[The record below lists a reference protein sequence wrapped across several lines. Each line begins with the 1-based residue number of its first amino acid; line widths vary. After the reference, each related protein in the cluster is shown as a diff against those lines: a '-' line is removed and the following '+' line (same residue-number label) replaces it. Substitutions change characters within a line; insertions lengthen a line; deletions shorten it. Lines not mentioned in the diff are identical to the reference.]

1 MKILEIMKSTQ
12 AVDKLVRLVITQS
25 PALQFDEDHIGFD
38 QAHAA
43 LRKVCRKKYDANR
56 LITRSSSVCVLSPG
70 TSYFIK
76 MPRCSGIYVECTRNS
91 VKNSMELSLVFYG
104 PDRYQIREKF
114 VRKVENLLTSHDK
127 IRMIQLKANVG
138 YVTQSEV
145 LVPPHSINDVILKPE
160 TKSTIVSG
168 LLTWKKSIEWY
179 KKNSLIHKIGILLY
193 GDPGCGKS
201 TIIRSIASMFDNAT
215 IIMPDINDIEQSVHN
230 IIEAR
235 KNTDGVLVVVLED
248 FDMMFYNRDDESSG
262 TGMNSGSNGKKNNQN
277 ATFQLL
283 DGLYSTEDTIY
294 IATTNHIDRLDPA
307 MIRHGR
313 FDIQEK
319 IEGFDENLTMKFLY
333 HFGYDK
339 KFFDEYIKGN
349 FEYPIQPAKLQAFI
363 MEHRSR
369 EMLQANM
376 NRIKKNK
383 EKIK

>member
-1 MKILEIMKSTQ
+1 MKNLEIMKYAQS
-12 AVDKLVRLVITQS
+12 ADKLVHTFIKQS
-25 PALQFDEDHIGFD
+25 PALQFDEHHIGFD
-38 QAHAA
+38 EAHTA

-56 LITRSSSVCVLSPG
+56 LITRSSSVCILSPG

-76 MPRCSGIYVECTRNS
+76 MRRCSGIYVECTRNTIE
-91 VKNSMELSLVFYG
+91 NYMELSLLFYG
-104 PDRYQIREKF
+104 PDRYKIREKF
-114 VRKVENLLTSHDK
+114 VRKVEDLLQPRDK
-127 IRMIQLKANVG
+127 IRMIQLNG
-138 YVTQSEV
+138 YGKQSEV
-145 LVPPHSINDVILKPE
+145 LVPPQSINNVILKPE
-160 TKSTIVSG
+160 TKSTIISG
-168 LLTWKKSIEWY
+168 LLTWKKSVEWY
-179 KKNSLIHKIGILLY
+179 KNNSLVHKIGILLY

-201 TIIRSIASMFDNAT
+201 TIIRSIATIFDNAT
-215 IIMPDINDIEQSVHN
+215 IIMPNINDIGESVRD
-230 IIEAR
+230 IIEVR
-235 KNTDGVLVVVLED
+235 KNIDGVLIVVLED
-248 FDMMFYNRDDESSG
+248 FDMLFYNRADESLEID
-262 TGMNSGSNGKKNNQN
+262 MNSGSNGKKNNQN

-307 MIRHGR
+307 MIRYGR

>member
-1 MKILEIMKSTQ
+1 MKNLEIMKYAQS
-12 AVDKLVRLVITQS
+12 ADKLVHTFIKQS
-25 PALQFDEDHIGFD
+25 PALQFDEHHIGFD
-38 QAHAA
+38 EAHTA

-56 LITRSSSVCVLSPG
+56 LITRSSSVCILSPG

-76 MPRCSGIYVECTRNS
+76 MRRCSGIYVECTRNTIE
-91 VKNSMELSLVFYG
+91 NYMELSLLFYG
-104 PDRYQIREKF
+104 PDRYKIREKF
-114 VRKVENLLTSHDK
+114 VRKVEDLLQPRDK
-127 IRMIQLKANVG
+127 IRMIQLNG
-138 YVTQSEV
+138 YGKQSEV
-145 LVPPHSINDVILKPE
+145 LVPPQSINNVILKPE
-160 TKSTIVSG
+160 TKSTIISG
-168 LLTWKKSIEWY
+168 LLTWKKSVEWY
-179 KKNSLIHKIGILLY
+179 KNNSLVHKIGILLY

-201 TIIRSIASMFDNAT
+201 TIIRSIATIFDNAT
-215 IIMPDINDIEQSVHN
+215 IIMPNINDIGESVRD
-230 IIEAR
+230 IIEVR
-235 KNTDGVLVVVLED
+235 KNIDGVLIVVLED
-248 FDMMFYNRDDESSG
+248 FDMLFYNRADESLEID
-262 TGMNSGSNGKKNNQN
+262 MNSGSNGKKNNQN

>member
-1 MKILEIMKSTQ
+1 MKNLEIMKYAQS
-12 AVDKLVRLVITQS
+12 ADKLVHTFIKQS
-25 PALQFDEDHIGFD
+25 PALQFDEHHIGFD
-38 QAHAA
+38 EAHTA
-43 LRKVCRKKYDANR
+43 LRKICRKKYDANR
-56 LITRSSSVCVLSPG
+56 LIARSSSVCILSPG

-76 MPRCSGIYVECTRNS
+76 MRRCSGIYVECTRNTIE
-91 VKNSMELSLVFYG
+91 NYMELSLLFYG
-104 PDRYQIREKF
+104 PDRYKIREKF
-114 VRKVENLLTSHDK
+114 VRKVEDLLQPRDK
-127 IRMIQLKANVG
+127 IRMIQLNG
-138 YVTQSEV
+138 YGKQSEV
-145 LVPPHSINDVILKPE
+145 LVPPQSINDVILKPE
-160 TKSTIVSG
+160 TKSTIISG
-168 LLTWKKSIEWY
+168 LLTWKKSVEWY
-179 KKNSLIHKIGILLY
+179 KNNSLVHKIGILLY

-201 TIIRSIASMFDNAT
+201 TIIRSIATIFDKAT
-215 IIMPDINDIEQSVHN
+215 IIMPNINDIGESVRD
-230 IIEAR
+230 IIEVR
-235 KNTDGVLVVVLED
+235 KNIDGVLIVVLED
-248 FDMMFYNRDDESSG
+248 FDMLFYNRADESLEID
-262 TGMNSGSNGKKNNQN
+262 MNPGSNSKKNNQN
-277 ATFQLL
+277 VTFQLL

-319 IEGFDENLTMKFLY
+319 IEGFDENLTMEFLY

>member
-1 MKILEIMKSTQ
+1 MKNLEIMKYAQS
-12 AVDKLVRLVITQS
+12 ADKLVHTFIKQS
-25 PALQFDEDHIGFD
+25 PALQFDEYHIGFD
-38 QAHAA
+38 EAHTA

-56 LITRSSSVCVLSPG
+56 LITRSSSVCILSPG

-76 MPRCSGIYVECTRNS
+76 MRRCSGIYVECTRNTIE
-91 VKNSMELSLVFYG
+91 NYMELSLLFYG
-104 PDRYQIREKF
+104 PDRYKIREKF
-114 VRKVENLLTSHDK
+114 VRKVEDLLQPRDK
-127 IRMIQLKANVG
+127 IRMIQLNGCGK
-138 YVTQSEV
+138 QSEV
-145 LVPPHSINDVILKPE
+145 LVPPQSINNVILKPE
-160 TKSTIVSG
+160 TKSTIISG
-168 LLTWKKSIEWY
+168 LLTWKKSVEWY
-179 KKNSLIHKIGILLY
+179 KNNSLVHKIGILLY
-193 GDPGCGKS
+193 GNPGCGKS
-201 TIIRSIASMFDNAT
+201 TIIRSIATIFDNAT
-215 IIMPDINDIEQSVHN
+215 IIMPNINDIGESVRD
-230 IIEAR
+230 IIEVR
-235 KNTDGVLVVVLED
+235 KNIDGVLIVVLED
-248 FDMMFYNRDDESSG
+248 FDMLFYNRADESLEID
-262 TGMNSGSNGKKNNQN
+262 MNSRSNGKKNNQN

>member
-1 MKILEIMKSTQ
+1 MKNLEIMKYAQS
-12 AVDKLVRLVITQS
+12 ADKLVHTFIKQS
-25 PALQFDEDHIGFD
+25 PALQFDEHHIGFD
-38 QAHAA
+38 EAHTA

-56 LITRSSSVCVLSPG
+56 LITRSSSVCILSPG

-76 MPRCSGIYVECTRNS
+76 MRRCSGIYVECTRNTIE
-91 VKNSMELSLVFYG
+91 NYMELSLLFYG
-104 PDRYQIREKF
+104 PDRYKIREKF
-114 VRKVENLLTSHDK
+114 VRKVEDLLQPRDK
-127 IRMIQLKANVG
+127 IRMIQLNG
-138 YVTQSEV
+138 YGKQSEV
-145 LVPPHSINDVILKPE
+145 LVPPQSINNVILKPE
-160 TKSTIVSG
+160 TKSTIIFG
-168 LLTWKKSIEWY
+168 LLTWKKSVEWY
-179 KKNSLIHKIGILLY
+179 KNNSLVHKIGILLY

-201 TIIRSIASMFDNAT
+201 TIIRSIATIFDNAT
-215 IIMPDINDIEQSVHN
+215 IIMPNINDIGESVRD
-230 IIEAR
+230 IIEVR
-235 KNTDGVLVVVLED
+235 KNIDGVLIVVLED
-248 FDMMFYNRDDESSG
+248 FDMLFYNRADESLEID
-262 TGMNSGSNGKKNNQN
+262 MNSGSNGKKNNQN

>member
-1 MKILEIMKSTQ
+1 MKDLEIMKYTQ
-12 AVDKLVRLVITQS
+12 SADKLVRMFITQS
-25 PALQFDEDHIGFD
+25 PTLQFDEQHIGFVE
-38 QAHAA
+38 AHAT

-56 LITRSSSVCVLSPG
+56 LITRSSSQCILSPG

-76 MPRCSGIYVECTRNS
+76 MRRCSGIYVKCTRNTTE
-91 VKNSMELSLVFYG
+91 NYMELSLLFYG
-104 PDRYQIREKF
+104 PDRYKIREKF
-114 VRKVENLLTSHDK
+114 IRKVEDLLQPHDK
-127 IRMIQLKANVG
+127 IRMIQLNEYGK
-138 YVTQSEV
+138 QSEV
-145 LVPPHSINDVILKPE
+145 LVPPQSINNVILKPE

-168 LLTWKKSIEWY
+168 LLTWKKSVEWY
-179 KKNSLIHKIGILLY
+179 KNNSLVHKIGILLY

-201 TIIRSIASMFDNAT
+201 TIIRSIATMLDNAT
-215 IIMPDINDIEQSVHN
+215 IIMPNINNIGESVRD
-230 IIEAR
+230 IIEVR
-235 KNTDGVLVVVLED
+235 KNIDGVLIVVLED
-248 FDMMFYNRDDESSG
+248 FDMLFYNRADESLEID
-262 TGMNSGSNGKKNNQN
+262 MNSGSNGKKNNQN

>member
-1 MKILEIMKSTQ
+1 MKNLEIMKYAQS
-12 AVDKLVRLVITQS
+12 ADKLVHMFIKQS
-25 PALQFDEDHIGFD
+25 PALQFDEHHIGFD
-38 QAHAA
+38 EAHTA

-56 LITRSSSVCVLSPG
+56 LITRSSSVCILSPG

-76 MPRCSGIYVECTRNS
+76 MRRCSGIYVECTRNTIE
-91 VKNSMELSLVFYG
+91 NYMELSLLFYG
-104 PDRYQIREKF
+104 PDRYKIREKF
-114 VRKVENLLTSHDK
+114 VRKVEDLLQPRDK
-127 IRMIQLKANVG
+127 IRMIQLNG
-138 YVTQSEV
+138 YGKQSEV
-145 LVPPHSINDVILKPE
+145 LVPSQSINNVILKPE
-160 TKSTIVSG
+160 TKSTIISG
-168 LLTWKKSIEWY
+168 LLTWKKSVEWY
-179 KKNSLIHKIGILLY
+179 KNNSLVHKIGILLY

-201 TIIRSIASMFDNAT
+201 TIIRSIATIFDNAT
-215 IIMPDINDIEQSVHN
+215 IIMPNINDIVESVRD
-230 IIEAR
+230 IIEFR
-235 KNTDGVLVVVLED
+235 KNIDGVLIVVLED
-248 FDMMFYNRDDESSG
+248 FDMLFYNRADESLEID
-262 TGMNSGSNGKKNNQN
+262 MNSGSNGKKNNQN

-313 FDIQEK
+313 FDIKEK
-319 IEGFDENLTMKFLY
+319 IEGFDENLTMKFLH

-383 EKIK
+383 EKMK

>member
-1 MKILEIMKSTQ
+1 MKNLEIMKYAQS
-12 AVDKLVRLVITQS
+12 ADKLVYTFIKQS
-25 PALQFDEDHIGFD
+25 PALQFDEHHIGFD
-38 QAHAA
+38 EAHTA

-56 LITRSSSVCVLSPG
+56 LITRSSSVCILSPG

-76 MPRCSGIYVECTRNS
+76 MRRCSGIYVECTRNTIE
-91 VKNSMELSLVFYG
+91 NYMELSLLFYG
-104 PDRYQIREKF
+104 PDRYKIREKF
-114 VRKVENLLTSHDK
+114 VRKVEDLLQPRDK
-127 IRMIQLKANVG
+127 IRMIQLNG
-138 YVTQSEV
+138 YGKQSEV
-145 LVPPHSINDVILKPE
+145 LVPPQSINNVILKPE
-160 TKSTIVSG
+160 TKSTIISG
-168 LLTWKKSIEWY
+168 LLTWKKSVEWY
-179 KKNSLIHKIGILLY
+179 KNNSLVHKIGILLY

-201 TIIRSIASMFDNAT
+201 TIIRSIATIFDNAT
-215 IIMPDINDIEQSVHN
+215 IIMPNINDIGESVRD
-230 IIEAR
+230 IIEVR
-235 KNTDGVLVVVLED
+235 KNIDGVLIVVLED
-248 FDMMFYNRDDESSG
+248 FDMLFYNRADESLEID
-262 TGMNSGSNGKKNNQN
+262 MNSGSNGKKNNQN

>member
-1 MKILEIMKSTQ
+1 MKNLEIMKYAQS
-12 AVDKLVRLVITQS
+12 ADKLVHTFIKQS
-25 PALQFDEDHIGFD
+25 PALQFDEHHIGFD
-38 QAHAA
+38 EAHTA

-56 LITRSSSVCVLSPG
+56 LITRSSSVCILSPG

-76 MPRCSGIYVECTRNS
+76 MRRCSGIYVECTRNTIE
-91 VKNSMELSLVFYG
+91 NYMELSLLFYG
-104 PDRYQIREKF
+104 PDRYKIREKF
-114 VRKVENLLTSHDK
+114 VRKVEDLLQPRDK
-127 IRMIQLKANVG
+127 IRMIQLNG
-138 YVTQSEV
+138 YGKQSEV
-145 LVPPHSINDVILKPE
+145 LVPPQSINNVILKPE
-160 TKSTIVSG
+160 TKSTIISG
-168 LLTWKKSIEWY
+168 LLTWKKSVKWY
-179 KKNSLIHKIGILLY
+179 KNNSLVHKIGILLY

-201 TIIRSIASMFDNAT
+201 TIIRSIATIFDNAT
-215 IIMPDINDIEQSVHN
+215 IIMPNINDIGESVRD
-230 IIEAR
+230 IIEVR
-235 KNTDGVLVVVLED
+235 KNIDGVLIVVLED
-248 FDMMFYNRDDESSG
+248 FDMLFYNRADESLEID
-262 TGMNSGSNGKKNNQN
+262 MNSGSNGKKNNQN

>member
-1 MKILEIMKSTQ
+1 MKNLEIMKYAQS
-12 AVDKLVRLVITQS
+12 ADKLVRMFITQS
-25 PALQFDEDHIGFD
+25 PTLQFDEQHIGFVE
-38 QAHAA
+38 AHAT

-56 LITRSSSVCVLSPG
+56 LITRSSSQCILSPG

-76 MPRCSGIYVECTRNS
+76 MRRCSGIYVKCTRNTTE
-91 VKNSMELSLVFYG
+91 NYMELSLLFYG
-104 PDRYQIREKF
+104 PDRYKIREKF
-114 VRKVENLLTSHDK
+114 VQKVEDLLQPHDK
-127 IRMIQLKANVG
+127 IRMIQLNEYGK
-138 YVTQSEV
+138 QSEV
-145 LVPPHSINDVILKPE
+145 LVPPQSINNVILKPE

-168 LLTWKKSIEWY
+168 LLTWKKSVEWY
-179 KKNSLIHKIGILLY
+179 KNNSLVHKIGILLY

-201 TIIRSIASMFDNAT
+201 TIIRSIATMLDNAT
-215 IIMPDINDIEQSVHN
+215 IIMPNINDIGESVRD
-230 IIEAR
+230 IIEVR
-235 KNTDGVLVVVLED
+235 KNIDGVLIVVLED
-248 FDMMFYNRDDESSG
+248 FDMLFYNRADESLEID
-262 TGMNSGSNGKKNNQN
+262 MNSGSNSKKNNQN
-277 ATFQLL
+277 LAFQLL

-319 IEGFDENLTMKFLY
+319 IDGFDEPLTMKFLQ
-333 HFGYDK
+333 HFGYDE
-339 KFFDEYIKGN
+339 KFFTEYIKDK

-363 MEHRSR
+363 MEYRSR

>member
-1 MKILEIMKSTQ
+1 MKNLEIMKYAQS
-12 AVDKLVRLVITQS
+12 ADKLVHTFIKQS
-25 PALQFDEDHIGFD
+25 PALQFDEHHIGFD
-38 QAHAA
+38 EAHTA

-56 LITRSSSVCVLSPG
+56 LITRSSSVCILSPG

-76 MPRCSGIYVECTRNS
+76 MRRCSGIYVECTRNTIE
-91 VKNSMELSLVFYG
+91 NYMELSLLFYG
-104 PDRYQIREKF
+104 PDRYKIREKF
-114 VRKVENLLTSHDK
+114 VRKVEDLLQPRDK
-127 IRMIQLKANVG
+127 IRMIQLNG
-138 YVTQSEV
+138 YGKQSEV
-145 LVPPHSINDVILKPE
+145 LVPPQNINNVILKPE
-160 TKSTIVSG
+160 TKSTIISG
-168 LLTWKKSIEWY
+168 LLTWKKSVEWY
-179 KKNSLIHKIGILLY
+179 KNNSLVHKIGILLY

-201 TIIRSIASMFDNAT
+201 TIIRSIATIFDNAT
-215 IIMPDINDIEQSVHN
+215 IIMPNINDIGESVRD
-230 IIEAR
+230 IIEVR
-235 KNTDGVLVVVLED
+235 KNIDGVLIVVLED
-248 FDMMFYNRDDESSG
+248 FDMLFYNRADESLEND
-262 TGMNSGSNGKKNNQN
+262 MNSGSNGKKNNQN

-339 KFFDEYIKGN
+339 RFFDEYIKGN

-369 EMLQANM
+369 EMLQSNM

>member
-1 MKILEIMKSTQ
+1 MKNLEIMKYAQS
-12 AVDKLVRLVITQS
+12 ADKLVHTFIKQS
-25 PALQFDEDHIGFD
+25 PALQFDEHHIGFD
-38 QAHAA
+38 EAHTA

-56 LITRSSSVCVLSPG
+56 LITRSSSVCILSPG

-76 MPRCSGIYVECTRNS
+76 MRRCSGIYVECTRNTIE
-91 VKNSMELSLVFYG
+91 NYMELSLLFYG
-104 PDRYQIREKF
+104 PDRYKIREKF
-114 VRKVENLLTSHDK
+114 VRKVEDLLQPRDK
-127 IRMIQLKANVG
+127 IRMIQLNG
-138 YVTQSEV
+138 YGKQSEV
-145 LVPPHSINDVILKPE
+145 LVPPQSINNVILKPE
-160 TKSTIVSG
+160 TKSTIISG
-168 LLTWKKSIEWY
+168 LLTWKKSVEWY
-179 KKNSLIHKIGILLY
+179 KNNSLVHKIGILLY

-201 TIIRSIASMFDNAT
+201 TIIRSIATIFDNAT
-215 IIMPDINDIEQSVHN
+215 IIMPNINDIGESVRD
-230 IIEAR
+230 IIEVR
-235 KNTDGVLVVVLED
+235 KNIDGVLIVVLED
-248 FDMMFYNRDDESSG
+248 FDMLFYNRADESLEID
-262 TGMNSGSNGKKNNQN
+262 MNSGSNGKKNNQN

-349 FEYPIQPAKLQAFI
+349 FEYPIQPAKLQALI

-369 EMLQANM
+369 EMLQSNM

-383 EKIK
+383 EKMK

>member
-1 MKILEIMKSTQ
+1 MKNLEIMKYAQS
-12 AVDKLVRLVITQS
+12 ADKLVHTFIKQS
-25 PALQFDEDHIGFD
+25 PALQFDEHHIGFD
-38 QAHAA
+38 EAHTA

-56 LITRSSSVCVLSPG
+56 LITRSSSVCILSPG

-76 MPRCSGIYVECTRNS
+76 MRRCSGIYVECTRNTIE
-91 VKNSMELSLVFYG
+91 NYMELSLLFYG
-104 PDRYQIREKF
+104 PDRYKIREKF
-114 VRKVENLLTSHDK
+114 VRKVEDLLQPRDK
-127 IRMIQLKANVG
+127 IRMIQLNG
-138 YVTQSEV
+138 YGKQSEV
-145 LVPPHSINDVILKPE
+145 LVPPQSINNVILKPE
-160 TKSTIVSG
+160 TKSTIISG
-168 LLTWKKSIEWY
+168 LLTWKKSVEWY
-179 KKNSLIHKIGILLY
+179 KNNSLVHKIGILLY

-201 TIIRSIASMFDNAT
+201 TIIRSIATIFDNAT
-215 IIMPDINDIEQSVHN
+215 IIMPNINDIGKSVRD
-230 IIEAR
+230 IIEVR
-235 KNTDGVLVVVLED
+235 KNIDGVLIVVLED
-248 FDMMFYNRDDESSG
+248 FDMLFYNRADESLEID
-262 TGMNSGSNGKKNNQN
+262 MNSGSNGKKNNQN